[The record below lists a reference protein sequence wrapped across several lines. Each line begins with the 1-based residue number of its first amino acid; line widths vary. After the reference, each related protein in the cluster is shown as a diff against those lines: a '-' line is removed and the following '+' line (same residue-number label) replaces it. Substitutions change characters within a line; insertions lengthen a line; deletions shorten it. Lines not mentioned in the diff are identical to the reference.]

1 MTATC
6 VSIAM
11 QQQLPV
17 HPSLCPNCSVASI
30 LYCALIAAKHSFV
43 SYTYTYAPA
52 PLQVPFI
59 EDPNTG
65 IAMFESKD
73 IVDYLRSTYGTSA

>member
-1 MTATC
+1 M
-6 VSIAM
+6 
-11 QQQLPV
+11 
-17 HPSLCPNCSVASI
+17 ASI
-30 LYCALIAAKHSFV
+30 LYCAHIAAKHSFV
-43 SYTYTYAPA
+43 SYTYAPA
-52 PLQVPFI
+52 PVQVPFI